1 MNKKVYEIGLLI
13 NPDLSQQEA
22 EQTVEKIKSFLTGNN
37 ASVISEG
44 EIVKIDLAYQIIT
57 KISSKN
63 ERFDEANFTWVKFES
78 ETSAIILIKK
88 EVDKIKKEVFRYLIT
103 KTVAD
108 NEVTDRF
115 NLSDEDEESD
125 SEELKIE
132 VENVEEGNTSEVE
145 KKD

>member
-1 MNKKVYEIGLLI
+1 
-13 NPDLSQQEA
+13 
-22 EQTVEKIKSFLTGNN
+22 
-37 ASVISEG
+37 
-44 EIVKIDLAYQIIT
+44 
-57 KISSKN
+57 
-63 ERFDEANFTWVKFES
+63 
-78 ETSAIILIKK
+78 
-88 EVDKIKKEVFRYLIT
+88 LIT